1 MKAAIRDP
9 VFWAFIVLAFA
20 GAILSAVGTVV

>member
-1 MKAAIRDP
+1 MKKTIKDP

-20 GAILSAVGTVV
+20 GAILSAVGAVV